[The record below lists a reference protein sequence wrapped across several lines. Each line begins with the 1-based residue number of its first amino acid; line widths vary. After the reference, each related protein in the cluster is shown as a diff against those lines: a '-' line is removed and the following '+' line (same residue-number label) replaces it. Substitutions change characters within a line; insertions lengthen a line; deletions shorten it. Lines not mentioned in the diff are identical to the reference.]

1 MYYRI
6 LDQTSGEYLPISYN
20 TTDKNVVRDDLES
33 LLINLTEDPVYDL
46 SFNKLVD
53 KAKGSGLTLETGAEP
68 FEPASTSSLNQND
81 WNAIDDEWGYDEWDD
96 YDHIDGEV

>member
-6 LDQTSGEYLPISYN
+6 LDNTSGYYLPVSYN

-33 LLINLTEDPVYDL
+33 LLINLTDEPVHDL

-53 KAKGSGLTLETGAEP
+53 KAKGSGLTLETNPEP
-68 FEPASTSSLNQND
+68 FDPASTYNLDEGD
-81 WNAIDDEWGYDEWDD
+81 WNAIDDDWGYEDEWDQSD
-96 YDHIDGEV
+96 EPWD

>member
-6 LDQTSGEYLPISYN
+6 LDSTSADYLPTSYN

-33 LLINLTEDPVYDL
+33 LLINLTDDPVYDL

-53 KAKGSGLTLETGAEP
+53 KAKGSGLVLETSAEP

-81 WNAIDDEWGYDEWDD
+81 WSAIEDDWDD
-96 YDHIDGEV
+96 LDYDYSNDPY

>member
-68 FEPASTSSLNQND
+68 FEPASTSSLEYDCD
-81 WNAIDDEWGYDEWDD
+81 WDDEWDD
-96 YDHIDGEV
+96 YDHIDGEF